1 MKTTLTTLAALASLA
16 LTGCATDSSGT
27 PEESARAEAGT
38 TSTSTPPPP
47 PEPSSVF
54 PASVTETERYD
65 NIEALVGDPALEG
78 YWALYDDGKACS
90 DASHVDTAEVR
101 DPATGERVPYTHA
114 TCWVS
119 GTNEQVDLVVYEGA
133 DDVVQRTAAASC
145 DPENLGVTCLP
156 GNGWEVSVLEGEEP
170 ALAEVLEALEV
181 EPPGVS

>member
-1 MKTTLTTLAALASLA
+1 MNRYTLTAALTAMLVPLAA
-16 LTGCATDSSGT
+16 CATDSSGA

-38 TSTSTPPPP
+38 TSTPPPS
-47 PEPSSVF
+47 PEPSSIF

-78 YWALYDDGKACS
+78 FWSTYEDGKACS
-90 DASHVDTAEVR
+90 DASHVDTGEER

-119 GTNEQVDLVVYEGA
+119 GTGEQVDLVVYEGA
-133 DDVVQRTAAASC
+133 DAVVQRTAAASC
-145 DPENLGVTCLP
+145 NPENLGVTCLP

-181 EPPGVS
+181 EAPTA